1 MRLMVRR
8 ENSPLTASNPRAMAT
23 SGIRNPMK
31 DAKDGSGSRATVI
44 SLRNRK
50 LSSALVLLRLSI
62 APQAEPIAVSSTSAI
77 TRCMRALVIWSAASL
92 SAMVHVP
99 LKGEPSRRMALLPEI
114 AVIGFAKPDTMGVE
128 RNQAAA
134 VFDDF
139 GRKFGPHVAGRKDAP
154 ATGISVHAIDA
165 FDAGEQG
172 GGIGKLGFEIDFHR
186 LVADSAR
193 QFLDRTDKADPSGI
207 EQRQSGTD
215 GPDHIEQARGH
226 KNRHALA
233 REIGDEAQK
242 LLGRLRVEP
251 RGRFVED
258 SDPGLAHQQFGQP
271 EPLAHAAREGRHALI
286 GNAVKADP
294 GECPCDPLAGLAG
307 RQ

>member
-128 RNQAAA
+128 RDQAAA

-154 ATGISVHAIDA
+154 APAISVHAIDA
-165 FDAGEQG
+165 FDPGKHAGG
-172 GGIGKLGFEIDFHR
+172 VAHLGFEVYFHR
-186 LVADSAR
+186 LVADGLG
-193 QFLDRTDKADPSGI
+193 QFPDRADKAYPALV
-207 EQRQSGTD
+207 EQGHAGADRL
-215 GPDHIEQARGH
+215 DHI
-226 KNRHALA
+226 
-233 REIGDEAQK
+233 
-242 LLGRLRVEP
+242 
-251 RGRFVED
+251 
-258 SDPGLAHQQFGQP
+258 
-271 EPLAHAAREGRHALI
+271 
-286 GNAVKADP
+286 
-294 GECPCDPLAGLAG
+294 
-307 RQ
+307 